1 MAPGPAATAPF
12 RLSRGHRIRYVV
24 ISLALLIPCFWQ
36 PRIQAGDLSSH
47 IYNAWL
53 AQLIENGQA
62 GGLMIVR
69 QSTNILFDLFLSG
82 LFRLAGPEWA
92 QRAAVSLTVLIFVWG
107 AFAFISAAAERRA
120 WHLIPAIAMLAY
132 GWVFHMG
139 FFNFYLSLG
148 LCFWALALCWNL
160 KPRRAALAAA
170 LLLLAY
176 TAHALP
182 VVWTAGLMI
191 YAWMARRLSPQ
202 ARSRLMAAGLLL
214 MVAVRVAVSRSLL
227 SEWSLQQISLATGA
241 DQVWV
246 FDGKYYFILA
256 GLLLIWGSLF
266 LELIRGRSR
275 REVVSGIPFQLSVLS
290 AAAVFIL
297 PTTVA
302 LPGFNHALVFIG
314 ERMSLGVGICI
325 CAMLAMAQARP
336 QQRYGLILLAA
347 VYFLFLFRDERV
359 LNGFEDRMD
368 GIVAQ
373 VPPGQRVVSPIID
386 PGLRV
391 NALAHMVD
399 RACMGR
405 CFSYANYEPSTAQF
419 RIRAVEVNPVVAEQ
433 YNDAW
438 ELQTGRHIVK
448 DRELPLFRIGV
459 SGEGRLAVESL
470 KAGVLCPS
478 TLWEVLKNRTPSS

>member
-1 MAPGPAATAPF
+1 MTLQPAAAAMS
-12 RLSRGHRIRYVV
+12 RLSRSHRIRYVM
-24 ISLALLIPCFWQ
+24 ISLGLLLPCFWQ

-182 VVWTAGLMI
+182 VLWTAGLMI

-459 SGEGRLAVESL
+459 SGEGRLAIESL

>member
-1 MAPGPAATAPF
+1 MTSETATAMS
-12 RLSRGHRIRYVV
+12 RLSGSRPIRYVL
-24 ISLALLIPCFWQ
+24 ISLALLLPCFWQ

-47 IYNAWL
+47 IYNSWL

-62 GGLMIVR
+62 GGLTIVR

-92 QRAAVSLTVLIFVWG
+92 QRAAVSAAVLIFVWG
-107 AFAFISAAAERRA
+107 AFAFISAAAGRRA

-139 FFNFYLSLG
+139 FFNFYLSMG
-148 LCFWALALCWNL
+148 LCFWALALVWNPR
-160 KPRRAALAAA
+160 PRRAVLAAA

-182 VVWTAGLMI
+182 VVWIVGLI
-191 YAWMARRLSPQ
+191 AYVWMARRVSPGTR
-202 ARSRLMAAGLLL
+202 AWLMVGSILLL
-214 MVAVRVAVSRSLL
+214 VVAREAISRSLP
-227 SEWSLQQISLATGA
+227 SEWSLRQISLVTGA

-256 GLLLIWGSLF
+256 GLLLLWGSLF
-266 LELIRGRSR
+266 LELIRGRTR
-275 REVVSGIPFQLSVLS
+275 REVVSSIPFQLSVLT

-297 PTTVA
+297 PTKVA
-302 LPGFNHALVFIG
+302 LPGFNHALVYIG
-314 ERMSLGVGICI
+314 ERMSLGVGVCM
-325 CAMLAMAQARP
+325 CAMLGIAQARAA
-336 QQRYGLILLAA
+336 QRYGSILLAA
-347 VYFLFLFRDERV
+347 VFFVFLFRDERA
-359 LNGFEDRMD
+359 LNNFEDRMD

-373 VPPGQRVVSPIID
+373 LPPGQRVVSPIID

-419 RIRAVEVNPVVAEQ
+419 RIRAVHVNPVVAEQ
-433 YNDAW
+433 YKDSW
-438 ELQTGRHIVK
+438 ELQTGTHVVR

-459 SGEGRLAVESL
+459 SGEGRLAIQSL
-470 KAGVLCPS
+470 KAGVLCRS